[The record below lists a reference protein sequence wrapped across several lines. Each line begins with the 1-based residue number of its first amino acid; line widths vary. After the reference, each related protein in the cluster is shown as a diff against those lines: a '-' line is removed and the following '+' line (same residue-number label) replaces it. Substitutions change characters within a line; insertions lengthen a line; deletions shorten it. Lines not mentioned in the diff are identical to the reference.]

1 MVNRASRVPHIST
14 SILVFSSNI
23 NWGTIGFLLINVD
36 DDASNFS
43 IIATYLST
51 YYYFFV

>member
-1 MVNRASRVPHIST
+1 MVRYLKTKPMVNRASRVPDIRA

-23 NWGTIGFLLINVD
+23 NWGKIGFLLINT

-43 IIATYLST
+43 IMVLL
-51 YYYFFV
+51 